1 MLFLA
6 NAPTHAL
13 PPMGMLAPFA
23 ILLLCIAL
31 MPLFA
36 AHFWEHHYPKVAV
49 GLGLVTGAYY
59 ALVQHDWHPLHHA
72 ANEYVSF
79 MALVGSL
86 FVISGGISI
95 RVKGEATPLVNTL
108 YLLLGAVLANFI
120 GTTGASML
128 LIRPWIQ
135 MNRFR
140 ITGFH
145 IVFFIF
151 IVSNVGGCLTPI
163 GDPPLFLGFLR
174 GVSFFWVLQHCWQDL
189 AAALA
194 HRPDILTDFIERRR
208 CSFKRQPVELTGEVR
223 FSAAHGL
230 SLHYLTPEE
239 RIVVLDGKGLRVQVA
254 AGGKTPP
261 ADPRAEAASSA
272 LLDALRLDLPALAGR
287 FEIYGRR
294 TSEAWALALALL
306 LGAFFILDMGNFS
319 RIPKKIRD
327 EETAHEDWNF
337 SGLFN
342 VVWLGVVLGAVFLPK
357 SVQETTFLGVF
368 SIPALVMFAAAAASY
383 FTTKPTVHEANDF
396 NFGPVK
402 EVGFLFVGIFLTM
415 IPALQI
421 LQSGEALQI
430 SSPMQYYFTTGALSA
445 FLDNAPTYLSFLAA
459 SMGQQHL
466 SVDSPADVMK
476 FAAEHAPHLIA
487 ISLGA
492 VFFGAGSYIGNGPN
506 FMVKSIA
513 DKSKVN
519 APSFLAYM
527 LRFSIPILLPIL
539 ALVGWIMV
547 KNSH

>member
-1 MLFLA
+1 MFFLA
-6 NAPTHAL
+6 NAPAHAAL
-13 PPMGMLAPFA
+13 PPFGMLAPFA

-49 GLGLVTGAYY
+49 ALGLVTAVYY
-59 ALVQHDWHPLHHA
+59 AFVQHDWHPLHHA
-72 ANEYVSF
+72 AQEYVSF

-86 FVISGGISI
+86 FVISGGINI
-95 RVKGEATPLVNTL
+95 RVKGEATPFINTL
-108 YLLLGAVLANFI
+108 YLLIGAVLANFI

-135 MNRFR
+135 MNKFR

-174 GVSFFWVLQHCWQDL
+174 GVSFFWVLQHCWQ
-189 AAALA
+189 
-194 HRPDILTDFIERRR
+194 
-208 CSFKRQPVELTGEVR
+208 
-223 FSAAHGL
+223 
-230 SLHYLTPEE
+230 
-239 RIVVLDGKGLRVQVA
+239 
-254 AGGKTPP
+254 
-261 ADPRAEAASSA
+261 
-272 LLDALRLDLPALAGR
+272 
-287 FEIYGRR
+287 
-294 TSEAWALALALL
+294 AWVLALALL
-306 LGAFFILDMGNFS
+306 LGAFFILDKRNFS
-319 RIPKKIRD
+319 RIPRQIRD
-327 EETAHEDWNF
+327 AETAQEDWYF
-337 SGLFN
+337 RGLLN
-342 VVWLGVVLGAVFLPK
+342 VAWLGVVLAAVFLPK
-357 SVQETTFLGVF
+357 SVQETTVLGVF
-368 SIPALVMFAAAAASY
+368 SIPALVMFAAAVASY
-383 FTTKPTVHEANDF
+383 FTTKPEVHEANDF

-402 EVGFLFVGIFLTM
+402 EVGYLFVGIFLTM

-466 SVDSPADVMK
+466 SVDSHADVMT

-506 FMVKSIA
+506 FMVKAIA
-513 DKSKVN
+513 DKAKVN
-519 APSFLAYM
+519 APSFLGY
-527 LRFSIPILLPIL
+527 LFRFSIPMLLPIL
-539 ALVGWIMV
+539 ILVGWIMV
-547 KNSH
+547 K

>member
-1 MLFLA
+1 MFILA
-6 NAPTHAL
+6 NAPAHAAL
-13 PPMGMLAPFA
+13 PPIGMLAPFA

-49 GLGLVTGAYY
+49 ALGLVTAGYY

-72 ANEYVSF
+72 AHEYVSF

-86 FVISGGISI
+86 FVISGGINI
-95 RVKGEATPLVNTL
+95 RVKGEATPFVNTL
-108 YLLLGAVLANFI
+108 YLLIGAVLANFI

-135 MNRFR
+135 MNKFR

-174 GVSFFWVLQHCWQDL
+174 GVSFFWVLQHCWQ
-189 AAALA
+189 
-194 HRPDILTDFIERRR
+194 
-208 CSFKRQPVELTGEVR
+208 
-223 FSAAHGL
+223 
-230 SLHYLTPEE
+230 
-239 RIVVLDGKGLRVQVA
+239 
-254 AGGKTPP
+254 
-261 ADPRAEAASSA
+261 
-272 LLDALRLDLPALAGR
+272 
-287 FEIYGRR
+287 
-294 TSEAWALALALL
+294 AWVLALALL
-306 LGAFFILDMGNFS
+306 LGAFFIFDTRNFA
-319 RIPKKIRD
+319 RIPKQIRD
-327 EETAHEDWNF
+327 AETAHEDWF
-337 SGLFN
+337 FRGLLN
-342 VVWLGVVLGAVFLPK
+342 IAWLGVVLAAVFLPK
-357 SVQETTFLGVF
+357 SVQETTLLGVF
-368 SIPALVMFAAAAASY
+368 SIPALVMFAAAVASY
-383 FTTKPTVHEANDF
+383 FTTKPEVHEANDF

-421 LQSGEALQI
+421 LQSGEALKI

-466 SVDSPADVMK
+466 SVDSPADVMT
-476 FAAEHAPHLIA
+476 FAAEHGPHLIA

-513 DKSKVN
+513 DKAKVH

-539 ALVGWIMV
+539 ILVGWIMV
-547 KNSH
+547 K

>member
-1 MLFLA
+1 MFILA
-6 NAPTHAL
+6 NAPAHASL

-49 GLGLVTGAYY
+49 ALGLVTAAYY
-59 ALVQHDWHPLHHA
+59 AFVQHDWHPLQHA
-72 ANEYVSF
+72 AHEYVSF

-86 FVISGGISI
+86 FVISGGINI
-95 RVKGEATPLVNTL
+95 RVKGEATPLVNTF
-108 YLLLGAVLANFI
+108 YLLIGAVLANFI

-135 MNRFR
+135 MNKFR

-151 IVSNVGGCLTPI
+151 VVSNVGGCLTPI

-174 GVSFFWVLQHCWQDL
+174 GVSFFWVLQHCWQ
-189 AAALA
+189 
-194 HRPDILTDFIERRR
+194 
-208 CSFKRQPVELTGEVR
+208 
-223 FSAAHGL
+223 
-230 SLHYLTPEE
+230 
-239 RIVVLDGKGLRVQVA
+239 
-254 AGGKTPP
+254 
-261 ADPRAEAASSA
+261 
-272 LLDALRLDLPALAGR
+272 
-287 FEIYGRR
+287 
-294 TSEAWALALALL
+294 AWVLALVLL
-306 LGAFFILDMGNFS
+306 LGAFFIFDTRNFA
-319 RIPKKIRD
+319 RVPKQIR
-327 EETAHEDWNF
+327 EAETAHEDWF
-337 SGLFN
+337 FRGLLN
-342 VVWLGVVLGAVFLPK
+342 VVWLGVVLAAVFLPK
-357 SVQETTFLGVF
+357 SVQETTLLGLF
-368 SIPALVMFAAAAASY
+368 TIPALVMFAAAVASY
-383 FTTKPTVHEANDF
+383 YTTKPEVHEANDF

-466 SVDSPADVMK
+466 SVDSHTDVMT

-506 FMVKSIA
+506 FMVKAIA
-513 DKSKVN
+513 DKSKVH
-519 APSFLAYM
+519 APSFLGY
-527 LRFSIPILLPIL
+527 LFRFSIPILLPIL
-539 ALVGWIMV
+539 ILVGWIMV
-547 KNSH
+547 K

>member
-1 MLFLA
+1 MFILA
-6 NAPTHAL
+6 NAPAHAAL

-49 GLGLVTGAYY
+49 ALGLVTAAYY
-59 ALVQHDWHPLHHA
+59 AFVQHDWHPLQHA
-72 ANEYVSF
+72 AHEYVSF

-86 FVISGGISI
+86 FVISGGINI
-95 RVKGEATPLVNTL
+95 RVKGEATPLINTF
-108 YLLLGAVLANFI
+108 YLLIGAVLANFI

-135 MNRFR
+135 MNKFR

-151 IVSNVGGCLTPI
+151 IVSNVGGSLTPI

-174 GVSFFWVLQHCWQDL
+174 GVSFFWVVQHCWQ
-189 AAALA
+189 
-194 HRPDILTDFIERRR
+194 
-208 CSFKRQPVELTGEVR
+208 
-223 FSAAHGL
+223 
-230 SLHYLTPEE
+230 
-239 RIVVLDGKGLRVQVA
+239 
-254 AGGKTPP
+254 
-261 ADPRAEAASSA
+261 
-272 LLDALRLDLPALAGR
+272 
-287 FEIYGRR
+287 
-294 TSEAWALALALL
+294 AWVLALALL
-306 LGAFFILDMGNFS
+306 LGAFFIFDTRNFS
-319 RIPKKIRD
+319 RVPKQIR
-327 EETAHEDWNF
+327 EAETAHEDWHF
-337 SGLFN
+337 RGLLN
-342 VVWLGVVLGAVFLPK
+342 VVWLGVVLAAVFLPK
-357 SVQETTFLGVF
+357 SVQETKLLGVF
-368 SIPALVMFAAAAASY
+368 SIPALVMFAAAVASY
-383 FTTKPTVHEANDF
+383 FTTKPEVHEANDF

-402 EVGFLFVGIFLTM
+402 EVASLFVGIFLTM

-466 SVDSPADVMK
+466 SVDSPADVMT
-476 FAAEHAPHLIA
+476 FAAGHAPHLIA

-506 FMVKSIA
+506 FMVKAIA
-513 DKSKVN
+513 DKSKVH
-519 APSFLAYM
+519 APSFLGY
-527 LRFSIPILLPIL
+527 LFRFSIPILLPIL
-539 ALVGWIMV
+539 ILVGWIMV
-547 KNSH
+547 K